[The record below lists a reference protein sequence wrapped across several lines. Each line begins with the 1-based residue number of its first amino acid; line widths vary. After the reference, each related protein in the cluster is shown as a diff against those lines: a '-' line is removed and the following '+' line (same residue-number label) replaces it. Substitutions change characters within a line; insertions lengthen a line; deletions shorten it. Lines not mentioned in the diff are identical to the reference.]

1 MAAEHTLILKGTGYG
16 VVPSSRF
23 LPNSASFLM
32 LSISS
37 MHLGFPFLLLLPF
50 LTLLPFGGSL
60 PVPFHESQCCC
71 FSFSFLCDCFLALV
85 SLLLLCQLPVYLHAS
100 PALCLWHWLTISFQ
114 FIFLCL
120 LSGSSQSSESLN
132 KRTRR
137 ALATLNSSTKDDI
150 GSWSLDETLYS
161 PRLVKAWWDP
171 SPPLDE
177 SVYCC
182 FQCFHCLTGDLI
194 KG

>member
-1 MAAEHTLILKGTGYG
+1 MVGWLVAWLAMAAEHTLILKGTGYG

-85 SLLLLCQLPVYLHAS
+85 SLLLLCQLYLHAS
-100 PALCLWHWLTISFQ
+100 LAFCLWHWLTISFQ

-150 GSWSLDETLYS
+150 GS
-161 PRLVKAWWDP
+161 
-171 SPPLDE
+171 
-177 SVYCC
+177 
-182 FQCFHCLTGDLI
+182 
-194 KG
+194 